1 MRVFFPESWSQV
13 PGVDYSAS
21 IPLAAILPRNGQW
34 THAFFG
40 RDKLP
45 SGRVAHIVWQPPIS
59 TYNGCEEQPS
69 EIAQSYLLTVRAGM
83 VSMID
88 AHRYRYDFEV
98 ITCEP
103 LLPALRAFEGDW
115 ALESMM
121 DGTTV
126 PPTSCLIWET
136 TYGCGIA
143 DVAGLKYLSGRA
155 SETYLE
161 LLIEYVDGD
170 MFGLLSTHLCPGW
183 DEYYIGRRKLSPR
196 ERSGVEA
203 VMQKAVPLV
212 DACVPYLIE

>member
-1 MRVFFPESWSQV
+1 MRVFFPEAWPQV

-21 IPLAAILPRNGQW
+21 IPLGAILPRKGQW
-34 THAFFG
+34 THAFFN

-45 SGRVAHIVWQPPIS
+45 SGRVTRIVWQPPIS
-59 TYNGCEEQPS
+59 TYNGWDEQPS

-88 AHRYRYDFEV
+88 AHQYRYDFEV
-98 ITCEP
+98 IACEP
-103 LLPALRAFEGDW
+103 LLPALRTFAGDW
-115 ALESMM
+115 TLESVLDCTM
-121 DGTTV
+121 V
-126 PPTSCLIWET
+126 PPTSFLIWET

-143 DVAGLKYLSGRA
+143 DVAGLKYLSARA

-161 LLIEYVDGD
+161 LLVEYVDGD

-183 DEYYIGRRKLSPR
+183 DEYHIGRRKLSQR
-196 ERSGVEA
+196 ERSALEA

-212 DACVPYLIE
+212 DACAPYLIE